1 MEINGLLE
9 LEEAERGKGR
19 ERGRVADFEGFETL
33 EDVLDGEVLGEE
45 EFKEAENGIELLL
58 NCRGMFWML
67 GMFFDD
73 KY

>member
-33 EDVLDGEVLGEE
+33 EDVLDG
-45 EFKEAENGIELLL
+45 
-58 NCRGMFWML
+58 
-67 GMFFDD
+67 
-73 KY
+73 